1 MSVESIES
9 APESTTQF
17 PKGRRKGLLY
27 LLMFMITLALLLVT
41 GELLAR
47 FFVKLQPIPDPPPAR
62 TFDPYKENIYIVQM
76 RPYVYYHIPGSRY
89 TQARSYYQVDYEI
102 NSMGFRGPEIQ
113 PKSDDVKRLIVISDS
128 IGEGHGN
135 KYDETYP
142 YQLGENLREQG
153 WEVVNMSVQGA
164 SPIYYAANI
173 KRYLS
178 VEPDAVLI
186 MTFENELSDDRV
198 IESVYSTFPFLDD
211 EEALLMRTS
220 TRALLSKSRLY
231 LLLQKGWR
239 YFEHSPVDDLILQN
253 RQVTYTQA
261 EQDAMA
267 AFKKLSPLTYL
278 VAPEVLEKQWRM
290 TQTYLDHTV
299 SSFQQQGIPVM
310 VANMA
315 LIGPYFSQ
323 VHRDYVYSLDEK
335 ITGWAS
341 AAKLPFFSLL
351 PVIDNAFKEHP
362 HSKISIEDDGHPTPY
377 THALIERTLRPWVV
391 KNLNLE

>member
-1 MSVESIES
+1 MSVESVE
-9 APESTTQF
+9 AAQESTTHS
-17 PKGRRKGLLY
+17 PSRKGLLY

-41 GELLAR
+41 GELVAR
-47 FFVKLQPIPDPPPAR
+47 FFVKLQSIPDPPPAR
-62 TFDPYKENIYIVQM
+62 TFDPYKENIYIVQA
-76 RPYVYYHIPGSRY
+76 RPYVYYHIPGSKY

-135 KYDETYP
+135 QRDETYP

-153 WEVVNMSVQGA
+153 WEVVNMSIQGS
-164 SPIYYAANI
+164 SPIYYAANV

-186 MTFENELSDDRV
+186 MTFENELSDDRI
-198 IESVYSTFPFLDD
+198 IESVYSTFPLLDD
-211 EEALLMRTS
+211 EEALLMRTT

-239 YFEHSPVDDLILQN
+239 DFVHSPVDDLILHN
-253 RQVTYTQA
+253 SQVTYTQA

-267 AFKKLSPLTYL
+267 AFEKLSPLTYL

-290 TQTYLDHTV
+290 TQTYLDYTI

-310 VANMA
+310 VANFA

-335 ITGWAS
+335 IAGWAKS
-341 AAKLPFFSLL
+341 EKLPFFSLL

-362 HSKISIEDDGHPTPY
+362 HSHISIEDDGHPTPY

-391 KNLNLE
+391 KNLNIE